1 MNKHACRDWFVMLA
15 ITAGWVAATVFLF
28 MYPSSTTFGI
38 WASLVATIVGA
49 YHWIC
54 VSDDKRVDAG
64 NVVPQ
69 FDLGEI
75 AKAAEK
81 RDWKGGEDGCST

>member
-1 MNKHACRDWFVMLA
+1 MENTQDCRDWFVMLA
-15 ITAGWVAATVFLF
+15 VTAGWVAATVFLF
-28 MYPSSTTFGI
+28 MNRSSANFGI

-64 NVVPQ
+64 NVDPHIDVGA
-69 FDLGEI
+69 L
-75 AKAAEK
+75 AAAAE
-81 RDWKGGEDGCST
+81 RDWHKEN

>member
-1 MNKHACRDWFVMLA
+1 MNTQDCRDWFVMLA
-15 ITAGWVAATVFLF
+15 VTAGWVAATVFLF
-28 MYPSSTTFGI
+28 MNRSSANFGI

-64 NVVPQ
+64 NVDPHIDVGA
-69 FDLGEI
+69 LAE
-75 AKAAEK
+75 AAA
-81 RDWKGGEDGCST
+81 RDWKGEEHGPA

>member
-1 MNKHACRDWFVMLA
+1 MNKHDCRDWFVMLA
-15 ITAGWVAATVFLF
+15 ITAGWIAATVFLF

-64 NVVPQ
+64 NVISQ
-69 FDLGEI
+69 FDIGDI
-75 AKAAEK
+75 AKAAMD
-81 RDWKGGEDGCST
+81 RDWKGEDHGRTS